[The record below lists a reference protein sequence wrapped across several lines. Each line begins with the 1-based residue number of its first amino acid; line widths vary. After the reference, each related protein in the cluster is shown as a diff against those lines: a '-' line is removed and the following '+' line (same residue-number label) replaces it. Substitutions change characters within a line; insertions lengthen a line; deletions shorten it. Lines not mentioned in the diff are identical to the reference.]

1 MSAMAAPAAPA
12 SLASTTPPPRGTGP
26 MPWRITIKQYRD
38 LGETGCFNGLKTML
52 IRGEVFTRVFP
63 NPPHDVTL
71 GLTDRWLNRIFVSGY
86 HVRNQ
91 MGFDIGTNNDPGP
104 DLAVVPGDIR
114 DYTAATPKVAVL
126 IVEVAD
132 SSLDIDTTTKA
143 ELYATA
149 GVPDYWVIDFVNRQ
163 VIIFRDPASLPAGL
177 GATAYQSR
185 LTFAAT
191 DSVSPLHAP
200 NASIRVADL
209 LP

>member
-1 MSAMAAPAAPA
+1 MSAQAALA
-12 SLASTTPPPRGTGP
+12 SLASTTSPPEGGP
-26 MPWRITIKQYRD
+26 KPWRITITQYRE
-38 LGETGCFNGLKTML
+38 LGDTGCFNGVKTML
-52 IRGEVFTRVFP
+52 IRGEVYTMVFP
-63 NPPHDVTL
+63 NPPHDVSL
-71 GLTDRWLNRIFVSGY
+71 GLTDRWLNRVFVTGY

-114 DYTAATPKVAVL
+114 DYATATPRVAVL

-149 GVPDYWVIDFVNRQ
+149 GVPDYWVIDLVNRQ
-163 VIIFRDPASLPAGL
+163 IIIFRDPAPLPAGL

-185 LTFAAT
+185 HTFGPN
-191 DSVSPLHAP
+191 DSVTPLHAP
-200 NASIRVADL
+200 NASICVADL